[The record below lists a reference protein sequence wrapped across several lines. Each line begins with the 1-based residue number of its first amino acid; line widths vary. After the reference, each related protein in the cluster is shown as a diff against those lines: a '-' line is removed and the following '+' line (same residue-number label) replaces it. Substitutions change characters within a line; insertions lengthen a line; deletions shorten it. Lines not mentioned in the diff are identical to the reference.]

1 MVVLIVRCIVYTNIY
16 ITFFDHK
23 ELKVD
28 RIVTSFFIWISG
40 GDSFGYPIV
49 VEGRRLPVDEKLVNR
64 RVRVWW
70 DGNCDWFA
78 ADVIDFDR
86 VKKLHKLQVRAE
98 HL

>member
-1 MVVLIVRCIVYTNIY
+1 MLCSARFAPSHHFLVVGL
-16 ITFFDHK
+16 
-23 ELKVD
+23 
-28 RIVTSFFIWISG
+28 TSFFIWISG

-78 ADVIDFDR
+78 ADVIDFDP